1 MEEYLQYMKTLRSQM
16 NDVEDQVAKI
26 SVEEQMQI
34 TTIEILE
41 KDLDLAK
48 SDIRRLKED
57 TDQMVKAK
65 GLICSQI
72 LEKQRK
78 IASMESD
85 SSTLTQ
91 TLELIQQERV
101 SLSTKLVEKG
111 AYYTKV
117 AEDMNTKL
125 QEQQVKD
132 KVNNQTGETEGS
144 CMVEINLIADNLDE
158 AKNLKIKLDSS
169 KAELDWVTQ
178 MKSKLVSD
186 NSKAKQ
192 SVELVKSRIHD
203 FKPELWAMDIKTL
216 EEEHRALLSD
226 KAGETEFLQSVR
238 NQIEKL
244 MEISLVVNCACGGE
258 YKVDL
263 RV

>member
-144 CMVEINLIADNLDE
+144 CMVEINLIADNL
-158 AKNLKIKLDSS
+158 
-169 KAELDWVTQ
+169 
-178 MKSKLVSD
+178 
-186 NSKAKQ
+186 AKQ

>member
-125 QEQQVKD
+125 QEQQDFIQVKD

-144 CMVEINLIADNLDE
+144 CMVEINLIADNL
-158 AKNLKIKLDSS
+158 
-169 KAELDWVTQ
+169 
-178 MKSKLVSD
+178 
-186 NSKAKQ
+186 AKQ